1 MYEAYVGYSY
11 FILKLIDYLDTVF
24 FILRKKWAQVSFLHV
39 YHHVMTSVVA
49 YIFMLYAPGLINV
62 T

>member
-1 MYEAYVGYSY
+1 MHVAYVGYSY
-11 FILKLIDYLDTVF
+11 LILKLIDYLDTVF

-39 YHHVMTSVVA
+39 YHHVSTSMVA
-49 YIFMLYAPGLINV
+49 YFILLYAPGLK

>member
-1 MYEAYVGYSY
+1 MYVINVGYGC

-24 FILRKKWAQVSFLHV
+24 FILRKKWAQISFLHV
-39 YHHVMTSVVA
+39 YHHIMVSIA
-49 YIFMLYAPGLINV
+49 GYFFLLYAPGLNV